1 MYSIEFTKAA
11 AKALASM
18 PRNTRDLVKAK
29 IVALAADPSDVGN
42 VKKLVG
48 RPGFLFRDGAS
59 TEIYTLD
66 SGHLVVL
73 VLDIGPRGGI
83 YQ

>member
-48 RPGFLFRDGAS
+48 RPGYRLRVGTAS
-59 TEIYTLD
+59 AGRAKIAPATDHRLSPQITT
-66 SGHLVVL
+66 
-73 VLDIGPRGGI
+73 
-83 YQ
+83 